1 MCGLFKK
8 IKINQISMNQN
19 QESLFKV
26 NCHVIIQW
34 LIQMK
39 RNFEEKKKRKKITK
53 SQS

>member
-1 MCGLFKK
+1 MCELFKK

-34 LIQMK
+34 LI
-39 RNFEEKKKRKKITK
+39 
-53 SQS
+53 